1 MAAALKAA
9 SPAGLDWCT
18 PKVMARIQVRAVEMV
33 KVTRATMPREIS
45 RALLM
50 MKGNRYRIEMS
61 VAFEKKWCLKECG
74 VDCGIY

>member
-18 PKVMARIQVRAVEMV
+18 PKVMAIIQVRAVEMV
-33 KVTRATMPREIS
+33 KAIRATMPRAVS

-61 VAFEKKWCLKECG
+61 VALKKNVVFEG
-74 VDCGIY
+74 VWGGLWS